1 MFAVVKTGG
10 KQYKV
15 AAGDVVQL
23 EKLEGDVG
31 AKLQLPEV
39 LLVNDNGAVKIG
51 SPTVK
56 GAKVEAEIVSQ
67 ERGRKII
74 VFKKKRRQ
82 NYRRKNT
89 HRQDYTIV
97 RITAIA
103 A

>member
-51 SPTVK
+51 SPTIK